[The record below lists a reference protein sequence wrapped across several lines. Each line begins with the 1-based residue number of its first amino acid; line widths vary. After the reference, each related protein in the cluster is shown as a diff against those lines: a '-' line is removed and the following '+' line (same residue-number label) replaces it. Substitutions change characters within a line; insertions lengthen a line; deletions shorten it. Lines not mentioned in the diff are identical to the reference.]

1 MKTSMLSARAYS
13 FRQKSKLAISLSW
26 IAGYANVVILL
37 ACGTVVSHATG
48 NTAHIATEAV
58 NRSLSAAMTPAF
70 LVLCFFCGAV
80 ASACMTETAGRR
92 GWRSKYL
99 LPAAVEALL
108 LTILAVALA
117 MHHVNEPLAP
127 TTWLF
132 MTGVASLAMGLQNAM
147 VTEISGAVVRTTH
160 LTGVV
165 TDLGLEGVR
174 FVNFLRDR
182 TRGRR
187 WQRAGRVLRISQRHP
202 SAMRLALLASIFGSF
217 LFGSIAGAV
226 AYHFLLAVAM
236 LAPVAFLLFI
246 VVMDRIT
253 PVADVREIDQLSD
266 PELKLYGIVKALL
279 PPELGLY
286 RLSHHRADQAHKPPD
301 FHAWSDLWPEHWQV
315 VVLSISKMTYFTT
328 NSVADLRDVV
338 DRMHADGR
346 ELVIAGITP
355 KQYRVLER
363 GRLTDVLDVENLC
376 PDLEFAIAR
385 GIELVRQRNP
395 SSTPLPSVG
404 RLVTGA

>member
-1 MKTSMLSARAYS
+1 MLSARAYS

-37 ACGTVVSHATG
+37 VCGTVVSHATG

-58 NRSLSAAMTPAF
+58 NHSLAAALTPAF

-99 LPAAVEALL
+99 LPVTVEALL
-108 LTILAVALA
+108 LTILAMGLA
-117 MHHVNEPLAP
+117 HHHVVSPLESGM
-127 TTWLF
+127 WHFL
-132 MTGVASLAMGLQNAM
+132 TGVASFAMGLQNAT

-182 TRGRR
+182 MRGRR

-217 LFGSIAGAV
+217 LFGSIIGAIGYYYV
-226 AYHFLLAVAM
+226 PAFAM
-236 LAPVAFLLFI
+236 LAPVAFLAFI

-253 PVADVREIDQLSD
+253 PIADVREIDQLSD

-279 PPELGLY
+279 PVELGLY

-301 FHAWSDLWPEHWQV
+301 FHAWSELWPQHWQV
-315 VVLSISKMTYFTT
+315 VVLSLSKLTYFTT
-328 NSVADLRDVV
+328 HSVADLSDVV
-338 DRMHADGR
+338 DRMHADRR

-355 KQYRVLER
+355 KQFKVLER
-363 GRLTDVLDVENLC
+363 GGLTDVLDTENFC

-385 GIELVRQRNP
+385 GIELVRQRVP
-395 SSTPLPSVG
+395 SPTPPPAVG
-404 RLVTGA
+404 QLITGA